1 MTSSNAHDRL
11 EIPLYFVKTDLT
23 VFKHNLKYQI
33 QVICKIEGSP
43 QSKKEGPKSLPKE
56 LMHMVLSLLPLVVL
70 AEIKNYRGKSCK
82 GIDYEETGAKL

>member
-56 LMHMVLSLLPLVVL
+56 LMLYGTEPP
-70 AEIKNYRGKSCK
+70 ASCHAGRNK
-82 GIDYEETGAKL
+82 ELQRQILQRH